1 MKKVIFK
8 GCATALVTPFTNDGI
23 NFEELRKLIE
33 FQILEGIDGLVICG
47 TTGESSTM
55 SLAEKKSVID
65 FSVKVANCRVPI
77 IAGTGGNNT
86 ADAVAMSKYAE
97 SVGADAL
104 LLVTPYYNKTTQKG
118 LIAHFSKIAE
128 RVNIPIIL
136 YNVPSR
142 TGLNIEPEIC
152 LESSKIPNIVA
163 IKEAS
168 GNISQVAKI
177 ANLCNDE
184 LTIYSGNDDQI
195 LPILSLGGLGVISVL
210 SNVYP
215 KFVHELVMDY
225 LTGNWQKA
233 TASQIYSLPLINALF
248 SEVNPIPIKYALNKI
263 GFNCGIPRLP
273 LIELS
278 DKNKERID
286 TLLKE
291 TSKITILYYAFLL
304 IFLWFL
310 YINSN
315 F

>member
-55 SLAEKKSVID
+55 SLVEKKSVID
-65 FSVKVANCRVPI
+65 FSVKVANGRVPI

-97 SVGADAL
+97 SVGADGL

-128 RVNIPIIL
+128 SVNIPIIL

-152 LESSKIPNIVA
+152 LELSKIPNIVA

-168 GNISQVAKI
+168 GNISQVSKI

-215 KFVHELVMDY
+215 KFVHEMVMDY

-291 TSKITILYYAFLL
+291 TSKITI
-304 IFLWFL
+304 
-310 YINSN
+310 
-315 F
+315 

>member
-1 MKKVIFK
+1 MKKVVFK

-55 SLAEKKSVID
+55 SLVEKKSVID
-65 FSVKVANCRVPI
+65 FSIKVANGRVPI

-118 LIAHFSKIAE
+118 LIAHFNKIAE
-128 RVNIPIIL
+128 SVNIPIIL

-142 TGLNIEPEIC
+142 TGLNIEPETC
-152 LESSKIPNIVA
+152 LELSKIPNIVA

-195 LPILSLGGLGVISVL
+195 MPVLSLGGLGVISVL
-210 SNVYP
+210 SNIYP
-215 KFVHELVMDY
+215 KFVHEMVMDY

-263 GFNCGIPRLP
+263 GFDCGVPRLP
-273 LIELS
+273 LVELS
-278 DKNKERID
+278 SAGKQKID
-286 TLLKE
+286 N
-291 TSKITILYYAFLL
+291 L
-304 IFLWFL
+304 IA
-310 YINSN
+310 N
-315 F
+315 FNL